1 MRLEID
7 LVLQQQAAHNGSR
20 LTSTDVT
27 RELQIGKQ
35 NKSDRLFAQQLN
47 LYVLSL
53 QTGDFTHLQRALS
66 VSQQV

>member
-7 LVLQQQAAHNGSR
+7 LVLQQQAAHNKSR
-20 LTSTDVT
+20 LTSSDAT
-27 RELQIGKQ
+27 RKLQIGKQ
-35 NKSDRLFAQQLN
+35 NKSDRLCAQQLKF
-47 LYVLSL
+47 YVLSP